1 MNNQQNSF
9 TVLVEKA
16 MQQQGRAH
24 MRPVI
29 EKELL
34 HYDIL
39 FALDQDGLLDKLTF
53 QGGTALRLCYGAPRF
68 SEDLDFVGGYDFKKE
83 DLESLKP
90 CIEAYLKKRYD
101 LAVSVKEPKIL
112 EETLDERGIKI
123 NKWQIRIVTHP
134 ERPDFPKQMIKIEIA
149 NIPAYTREPRPLQ
162 ANYDFLLD
170 GYSDTLVMVETL
182 DEIFADKLISLV
194 NCQVYVRHR
203 DIWDLHWLKQ
213 QGASFQL
220 ALIQQ
225 KIADYKITDYLE
237 KVEDFR
243 QRSKDIIHGEAFK
256 LQMSGF
262 LPEDVQARTLLKEKF
277 YDFLYNEIDAMF
289 EKVGAEARSA

>member
-24 MRPVI
+24 MRAVI

-39 FALDQDGLLDKLTF
+39 FALDQEGFLDKLTF

-68 SEDLDFVGGYDFKKE
+68 SEDLDFVGGYDFQKK
-83 DLESLKP
+83 DLVSLKT
-90 CIEAYLKKRYD
+90 CIETYLKKRYD
-101 LAVSVKEPKIL
+101 LVVSVKEPKIV

-123 NKWQIRIVTHP
+123 NKWQICIVMHP
-134 ERPDFPKQMIKIEIA
+134 ERPDFPKQMIKVEIA
-149 NIPAYTREPRPLQ
+149 NIPAYIREPRPLQ
-162 ANYDFLLD
+162 AHYDFLLD
-170 GYSDTLVMVETL
+170 GYSDTLVMVETF

-194 NCQVYVRHR
+194 NCQVYVRYR

-213 QGASFQL
+213 QGARFQL

-225 KIADYKITDYLE
+225 KIADYKITNYFE

-243 QRSKDIIHGEAFK
+243 KRSKTIIYGEAFK
-256 LQMSGF
+256 LQMSRF

-289 EKVGAEARSA
+289 SNVQLSFN